1 MDPTVFLLL
10 VPRPSP
16 PALRIRL
23 LGNFLHFQSPGT
35 FALCLG
41 LTPAPTD
48 WGFGSLRAGPS
59 ASLFDAAPITAQDHS
74 LGADTQEENLPWPPL
89 SPAIPSPPPALFP
102 SFLPSSQGGK
112 LSASIPSP
120 WSHHG
125 PGGRGPAGLSMPFY
139 WEDCCAHSSPG
150 GKGIQGH
157 NMGTAP
163 PCPLTSLHHLTP
175 FSGYLDMCLFLAFQ

>member
-23 LGNFLHFQSPGT
+23 LGKFLHFQSPGT
-35 FALCLG
+35 FALGLG

-74 LGADTQEENLPWPPL
+74 LGAETQEENLPWPPS
-89 SPAIPSPPPALFP
+89 SPAYLPLLCTLLFP
-102 SFLPSSQGGK
+102 SFLSRGKTSCFRSLSLEPSQSRGQGPCRTEHAILLEG
-112 LSASIPSP
+112 
-120 WSHHG
+120 
-125 PGGRGPAGLSMPFY
+125 
-139 WEDCCAHSSPG
+139 CCAHSPPG
-150 GKGIQGH
+150 RKGTQGH

-163 PCPLTSLHHLTP
+163 PCPLTSLHHLPP
-175 FSGYLDMCLFLAFQ
+175 FSGYLDVCLFLAFQ